1 MSIFPG
7 NTSES
12 LTLTP
17 TTGCQEILWLRRL
30 IVVADKGINSSKNID
45 LIVNNGDGMSSL
57 RCSKERKESVTMKT
71 V

>member
-17 TTGCQEILWLRRL
+17 TMQDVKKSFGLGWL

-45 LIVNNGDGMSSL
+45 LIVNNGDGYVFS
-57 RCSKERKESVTMKT
+57 
-71 V
+71 